1 MPHFTTLAVFLHC
14 PKRLWPSPLSTM
26 LKKQQDSQSGASLT
40 YSNIYVL
47 ILIARTLSKSPN
59 ISFASSTIA
68 ALTES
73 AWKTC
78 RTKSSALPLCQC
90 CQDWSLNC
98 EIVDRGG
105 GSLNDLSITWGGV
118 ARPNDS
124 IMIRLLHGGCLL
136 WPLKSNKV
144 IYGPPLIV
152 AIIVVVAI
160 ALLPQ

>member
-1 MPHFTTLAVFLHC
+1 M
-14 PKRLWPSPLSTM
+14 
-26 LKKQQDSQSGASLT
+26 QDWQSGASLT
-40 YSNIYVL
+40 YSIIYVL
-47 ILIARTLSKSPN
+47 ILVARTLSKSPN

-78 RTKSSALPLCQC
+78 QTKSSVLPLCHC

-105 GSLNDLSITWGGV
+105 VGISN
-118 ARPNDS
+118 
-124 IMIRLLHGGCLL
+124 MIKKKVLHKEGWPGQMIALWLLHGGCLL
-136 WPLKSNKV
+136 WPLKSDKV

>member
-1 MPHFTTLAVFLHC
+1 MTLWSKHSTLLGLLCLWQCLFWANDGFIFRSLQKAGVFQIKQILSFVFLYTTV
-14 PKRLWPSPLSTM
+14 RDAPLRQSCCFLT
-26 LKKQQDSQSGASLT
+26 LFKTLLTNAPPPLDNVKKVQDWQSGASLT

-47 ILIARTLSKSPN
+47 ILVARTLSKSPN

-78 RTKSSALPLCQC
+78 RTKSSALPLCHC

-105 GSLNDLSITWGGV
+105 GSL
-118 ARPNDS
+118 
-124 IMIRLLHGGCLL
+124 
-136 WPLKSNKV
+136 
-144 IYGPPLIV
+144 
-152 AIIVVVAI
+152 
-160 ALLPQ
+160 Q